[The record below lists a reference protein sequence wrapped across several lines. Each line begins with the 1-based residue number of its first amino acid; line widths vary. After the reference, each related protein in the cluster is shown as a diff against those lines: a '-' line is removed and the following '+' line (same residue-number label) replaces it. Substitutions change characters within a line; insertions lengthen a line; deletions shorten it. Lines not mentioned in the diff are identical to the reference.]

1 MSVSADEVRKVAHL
15 ARIAVEDREL
25 PDLARELSDILG
37 WVEQLLEVDVTGVE
51 PMASVTGITLP
62 TREDDSGRPTSRD
75 EVLGNAPDTRDGF
88 YAVPRVVE

>member
-51 PMASVTGITLP
+51 PMASVTGIPLP

-75 EVLGNAPDTRDGF
+75 KVLGNAPDTRDGF

>member
-62 TREDDSGRPTSRD
+62 TREDDSVRPTSRD
-75 EVLGNAPDTRDGF
+75 EVLDNAPDTRDGF